1 MWEAVLI
8 PILSMIIGFLMGV
21 MVGDGGSKNM
31 QFDEL
36 RKEQRKMRREL
47 EVMRRRSDE
56 KC

>member
-1 MWEAVLI
+1 MWEWIII
-8 PILSMIIGFLMGV
+8 PMLTMAIGFLMGV